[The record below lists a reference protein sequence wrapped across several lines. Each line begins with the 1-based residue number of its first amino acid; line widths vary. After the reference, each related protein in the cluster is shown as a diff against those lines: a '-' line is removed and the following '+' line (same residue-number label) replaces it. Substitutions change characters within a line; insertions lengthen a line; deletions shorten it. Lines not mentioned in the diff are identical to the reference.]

1 MNSPALILASA
12 SPRRK
17 QLLDQLGVV
26 YSICAQNI
34 DESQKTGESPKDL
47 VKRLALEKA
56 EAGLKQESR
65 NDVLVLG
72 ADTIVLCDQVV
83 FSKPL
88 DKADAMEMLL
98 MLSGKAHRV
107 LSAVA
112 LVNSSRGE
120 SAYSDTIVQ
129 FRDISQIEAEHYW
142 ATGEPEH
149 KAGAYAI
156 QGFGAAFVKSIT
168 GSYSGVMGLPL
179 FETAVLL
186 NEFGVCYWR
195 HNQDSLNE

>member
-112 LVNSSRGE
+112 LVNSSRRE

-142 ATGEPEH
+142 ETGEPKH

-195 HNQDSLNE
+195 HNQELWNE